1 MNKTL
6 RKLLTAIFATL
17 LTITSFVS
25 LGHVA
30 AQDDEAAVSDT
41 LAVVIPAAEHGW
53 LAGVAYYAE
62 QKIEELGLENYTI
75 VTSSN
80 VNEQASQLDELIAQE
95 VGAVVIL
102 PHTDEVTL
110 SAQKVLD
117 ADIPLIVFDRRVDV
131 DYTAYVAGSNPQIGE
146 FSADY
151 LGEQLEGAGIIAILN
166 NPSAGSVSSERV
178 DEFKRVMEEDY
189 PEIELIDF
197 TVENFTQETGLTA
210 ATDLLTANPQIDA
223 IFSID
228 DESSLGILQAI
239 MDAQR
244 EDVRF
249 LSGAGGNQAYFSEIN
264 DAEDISLF
272 TATYSPAMIGDA
284 IEVAFQIMNGEEVEK
299 DQIVEPTIV
308 NKDNVADFLDAD
320 SPY

>member
-6 RKLLTAIFATL
+6 RKLLTVVFAALFAITTFAS
-17 LTITSFVS
+17 I
-25 LGHVA
+25 GQIA
-30 AQDDEAAVSDT
+30 AQDDEVANDT

-131 DYTAYVAGSNPQIGE
+131 DYTAYVAGSNSQIGE
-146 FSADY
+146 FTADY
-151 LGEQLEGAGIIAILN
+151 LGEQLEGQGTIAVLN
-166 NPSAGSVSSERV
+166 NPSSGSVSSERV
-178 DEFKRVMEEDY
+178 DEFKRVMEEEY

-249 LSGAGGNQAYFSEIN
+249 LSGAGGNQAYFSEIK
-264 DAEDISLF
+264 DAEGINLF

-284 IEVAFQIMNGEEVEK
+284 IEVAYQIMNGEEVEQ

-308 NKDNVADFLDAD
+308 NQDNVDDFLDAD